1 MTTDR
6 VKDVSAPSVTALT
19 RGRSQH
25 RRHFSVEWRQT
36 SSLAGYVAHFD
47 VTTVDGEQVRYR
59 DLWQR
64 RILVLVAGR
73 PDERDGLV
81 PYASRLADLRRAF
94 DDCEATVVITT
105 DRVKDV
111 SAPSVIVA
119 DRWGEVQH
127 RRHFSVAEPPDVE
140 ELLSWVRFIQTQCPE
155 CPP

>member
-1 MTTDR
+1 MATDII
-6 VKDVSAPSVTALT
+6 APP
-19 RGRSQH
+19 R
-25 RRHFSVEWRQT
+25 
-36 SSLAGYVAHFD
+36 YIAHFD
-47 VTTVDGEQVRYR
+47 VTTVDGERVRYR